1 MDNGR
6 APVIVVMGVQGCGKS
21 TLGSMLADT
30 LGVPFVDGDD
40 LHPARNRAL
49 MSAGTALTDE
59 DRLPWLHAVGARL
72 ADGTPGGIVVACS
85 ALKRTYR
92 DLLRGYAPGVAF
104 VHPYGPRDLVAARI
118 SLREHEY
125 MPPSLLDS
133 QYSTLEHLDDT
144 EDGIVLDLGSRP
156 QELVS
161 DAAAFLD
168 ESRTRAYQQ
177 D

>member
-6 APVIVVMGVQGCGKS
+6 PPVIVVMGVQGCGKS
-21 TLGSMLADT
+21 TLGSMLADRF
-30 LGVPFVDGDD
+30 GIPFVDGDD

-49 MSAGTALTDE
+49 MSAGTALSDD
-59 DRLPWLHAVGARL
+59 DRLPWLRAVGQQL

-92 DLLRGYAPGVAF
+92 DLLREYAPGVVF
-104 VHPYGPRDLVAARI
+104 VHPYGPQDLIAARI

-133 QYSTLEHLDDT
+133 QYLTLEHLDDG
-144 EDGIVLDLGSRP
+144 ENGIVLDVGAPP
-156 QELVS
+156 QELVA
-161 DAAAFLD
+161 DVAIFIN
-168 ESRTRAYQQ
+168 ESRMRAYHQ